1 MTVSSDVLT
10 LAVCGGLGG
19 LLGIK
24 LRLPVGGLLGA
35 ILGAGGFHLVTGAT
49 LELGTGLRMFTQL
62 IVGMIVGSSV
72 SVQVF
77 RTLREILPRAV
88 AFCVMVIGTGVLLAW
103 FVMVNL
109 GHVDLLTAF
118 LSTAPAGAME
128 MGAAALGTYA
138 DAEVVLATHILRIAS
153 IGFAGGTLLP
163 FLVHRRDRNPPGTS
177 TAKKRN

>member
-1 MTVSSDVLT
+1 MTVSTDALI

-19 LLGIK
+19 MLGIK

-35 ILGAGGFHLVTGAT
+35 IVGAGGFHLAT
-49 LELGTGLRMFTQL
+49 DTTLVFGTGLRMFTQL
-62 IVGMIVGSSV
+62 IVGTIVGASV

-77 RTLREILPRAV
+77 RTLREILPRAL

-103 FVMVNL
+103 FAMVKL

-138 DAEVVLATHILRIAS
+138 DAEVVLATHILRIVS

-163 FLVHRRDRNPPGTS
+163 FLVRRRDRNPPGTR
-177 TAKKRN
+177 TAGEGL